1 MISALAAGGIAARS
15 LLGAEPRAPHALQKP
30 DADRSFSL
38 EKAKGAGKASEAGV
52 SEDAK
57 KSREVALQFEEVLVR
72 QMLQPLEESMGR
84 AMGTEN
90 ASPMVGSLVLDSLSQ
105 SIRESG
111 GLGFAEVIEE
121 ALRRAEGG
129 SSGK

>member
-1 MISALAAGGIAARS
+1 MIPALAAGGIAARS
-15 LLGAEPRAPHALQKP
+15 LLGAERTPLALPK
-30 DADRSFSL
+30 AETERSFSL
-38 EKAKGAGKASEAGV
+38 EKAKATGKAGESEA
-52 SEDAK
+52 SESAK
-57 KSREVALQFEEVLVR
+57 KSRDVALQFEEVLVR

-105 SIRESG
+105 SIRDSG
-111 GLGFAEVIEE
+111 GLGFADVIEE

-129 SSGK
+129 SSEK